1 MTTLR
6 TPRRTSR
13 PDAGGQERFPAR
25 RRQRTLMA
33 LAALALVQFVLVL
46 DSAIVN
52 VALATIGREFGTPP
66 HQLTWVVNAYALSFG
81 GLLLLGG
88 RLADVAGRRRLF
100 LLGTALFGLAS
111 LAGAAA
117 PSTAWLILARAVQ
130 GAGAAMAAPAALAL
144 LVTLFPSDH
153 QRGKALGLFGVMAG
167 AGGSAGLLLGGAL
180 TQALGWRSV
189 LWINVPVVLAVLAAT
204 RLLPTGERSGPR
216 PSLDVPGAVTA
227 TAGVGLLVFAVV
239 EAPAAGWSAPRTL
252 GAVAVAVLMLLAFVR
267 VEATAPVP
275 LVARSVARST
285 GLRVANVAAALMMG
299 AMFPMWF
306 LLTLYL
312 QQGLGHTP
320 VGAGLAVLPLSLT
333 MMAANSLAPRALA
346 RWGTRTAM
354 TAGLV
359 AAGGGL
365 AWLAATVAGHG
376 DSVQLLLPSI
386 VTGLGFGLAFVAGV
400 VAATVPAPAADAGVA
415 SGLVNTSQQ
424 VGGALGLAALLSLVA
439 AMAPDTAGTTTA
451 FTVALLAAAGIAL
464 VGAGVALAG
473 LDRRRM
479 SA

>member
-1 MTTLR
+1 MTLFSTAQR
-6 TPRRTSR
+6 IAHHDESAQEA
-13 PDAGGQERFPAR
+13 AGHR
-25 RRQRTLMA
+25 RRPRTLVA
-33 LAALALVQFVLVL
+33 LAALGLVQFVLVL

-52 VALATIGREFGTPP
+52 VALATIGREFSTPP

-100 LLGTALFGLAS
+100 LLGTAAFGLAS

-117 PSTAWLILARAVQ
+117 PSTGWLILARAVQ

-144 LVTLFPSDH
+144 LVTLFPSDE

-204 RLLPTGERSGPR
+204 RLLPPGQPSGRR
-216 PSLDVPGAVTA
+216 PSLDVPGAVTV
-227 TAGVGLLVFAVV
+227 TAGIGLVVFAVI
-239 EAPAAGWSAPRTL
+239 EAPGAGWFSPRTL
-252 GAVAVAVLMLLAFVR
+252 VAVAVAVLMILAFVR
-267 VEATAPVP
+267 IEAVTSVP
-275 LVARSVARST
+275 LVARSLARSA
-285 GLRVANVAAALMMG
+285 GLRVANVASALMMA

-306 LLTLYL
+306 LLTLHL

-320 VGAGLAVLPLSLT
+320 IGAGLAVLPLSLT
-333 MMAANSLAPRALA
+333 MMAANSIAPRAVA

-354 TAGLV
+354 TAGLIV
-359 AAGGGL
+359 AAGGL
-365 AWLAATVAGHG
+365 AWLAAVVAGSG
-376 DSVQLLLPSI
+376 GSVQLLLPSV

-400 VAATVPAPAADAGVA
+400 VAATVPVPAQDAGVA

-439 AMAPDTAGTTTA
+439 AVAPHTAAVTTA
-451 FTVALLAAAGIAL
+451 FATALLAAAGIAL
-464 VGAGVALAG
+464 IGAGVALAG